1 MSTALNT
8 TISTVSSQLN
18 NMINDVF
25 GKSKMSFDFDYRNAA
40 YELGTPGE
48 WKVGMSGQWLDN
60 RLTFNGNLGTRENLV
75 QTNKSQFIG
84 EFDFNLKLK
93 NSEKWSAR
101 FFNKANDNRYFKSA
115 LNTQGLGLVYKE
127 DFNKVSDLF
136 KQMVESLQKPF
147 RKEVKSG
154 SN

>member
-1 MSTALNT
+1 
-8 TISTVSSQLN
+8 
-18 NMINDVF
+18 
-25 GKSKMSFDFDYRNAA
+25 
-40 YELGTPGE
+40 
-48 WKVGMSGQWLDN
+48 MSGQWLDN